1 MNVVWFK
8 RDLRCEDNQALSQAL
23 KSGPVLPLYILEPD
37 LWLQPDLSQRQY
49 LFERLHSSSY
59 SGAGCIKLTPRHQSW

>member
-49 LFERLHSSSY
+49 LF
-59 SGAGCIKLTPRHQSW
+59 